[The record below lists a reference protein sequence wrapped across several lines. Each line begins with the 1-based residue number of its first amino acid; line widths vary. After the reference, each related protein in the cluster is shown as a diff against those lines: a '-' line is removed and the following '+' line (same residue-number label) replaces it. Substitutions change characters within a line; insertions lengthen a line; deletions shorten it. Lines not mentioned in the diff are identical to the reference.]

1 MEQIVSLVRDSHEL
15 VISGTARYT
24 INNLYRS
31 EQMKGNKSIKIK
43 LITKLLPLVILG
55 IAFVTFIAYR
65 YTSSFIKD
73 EYSNQVLKT
82 IVESSTNINTWL
94 KGRLLEV
101 ESIAST
107 PAAKN
112 INRDF
117 ASADKMNIDRFLY
130 LTKKYPEEFA
140 DIYAANSNYEYHTVK
155 NTNGVISMFK
165 GSLKGRDY
173 YESIMS
179 GGPAQITPP
188 LISRTTGLPTVFMVA
203 PILDGNGKPQGLVG
217 AGILLNYVQDVVNKL
232 KLGNSGYGVC
242 LAKDGQYIVYPDKTK
257 ILKESILQ
265 SQDENMKA
273 LGEKV
278 LSSESGIHK
287 YTFQGVKKIA
297 FSSRVAVNGWH
308 IAIVVDESE
317 FFSPVTS
324 MLIPITLI
332 SFFIALLI
340 GVMIIYL
347 STTILAPIN
356 DIAEFADKLSAG
368 DLTARIDEK
377 HTLNGDETGS
387 LSGKLNQASENLGKM
402 ISEVFNSAQQLSNS
416 AEQLA
421 ETSSRMSESAQTQAA
436 AVEEASASLE
446 EISGSIEMINTNA
459 GEQAKTADES
469 YRAMEKLKTDN
480 ETVTEYAGKALEAA
494 KNTTYQASTGQTL
507 MQNTIEGMNSI
518 NESTQKIAET
528 VSFIS
533 DLSDKVNLLALNA
546 SIEAARAGDHG
557 KGFAVVAEEISKL
570 ADQTASSTKIITEF
584 VNVGLKEVAR
594 GREFVDA
601 TGEALKSIIGYIA
614 QTEDIVSRITGSAEG
629 QAISTREVLEHTK
642 KVTEMSESISVSTNE
657 QMMTNQEM
665 AKTVE
670 QINQITQA
678 TAAAAEEIAASAGEI
693 SSRAETLRNYMELFK
708 V

>member
-1 MEQIVSLVRDSHEL
+1 MNASKSL
-15 VISGTARYT
+15 
-24 INNLYRS
+24 
-31 EQMKGNKSIKIK
+31 KIK
-43 LITKLLPLVILG
+43 LITKLLPMVVLG
-55 IAFVTFIAYR
+55 IAFITFIAYN
-65 YTSSFIKD
+65 YTSRFIKE
-73 EYSNQVLKT
+73 EYSQQVLKT
-82 IVESSTNINTWL
+82 IIESSTNINTWL

-117 ASADKMNIDRFLY
+117 ASTDKMNIDRFLY

-140 DIYAANSNYEYHTVK
+140 DIYSANSNYEYHTVK
-155 NTNGVISMFK
+155 NNDGVISLFK

-203 PILDGNGKPQGLVG
+203 PILDSSGKPQGLIG
-217 AGILLNYVQDVVNKL
+217 AGILLNYVQNVVTRL
-232 KLGNSGYGVC
+232 KLGKTGYGVC
-242 LAKDGQYIVYPDKTK
+242 LAKNGQYIEYPDKTK
-257 ILKESILQ
+257 ILKESILE
-265 SQDENMKA
+265 SPDENLKN
-273 LGEKV
+273 LGKEI

-287 YTFQGVKKIA
+287 YKFNGVKKIA
-297 FSSRVAVNGWH
+297 FSSRVEINGWH
-308 IAIVVDESE
+308 IVIVVDESE

-324 MLIPITLI
+324 MLLRIAVI
-332 SFFIALLI
+332 SFFIALI
-340 GVMIIYL
+340 TGVLIIYL
-347 STTILAPIN
+347 STKILAPIN
-356 DIAEFADKLSAG
+356 DIAEFADRLSAG
-368 DLTARIDEK
+368 DLTARIHER
-377 HTLNGDETGS
+377 HTLNGDETGT
-387 LSGKLNQASENLGKM
+387 LSGKLNMASESLGKM

-421 ETSSRMSESAQTQAA
+421 ETSARMSESSQTQAA

-446 EISGSIEMINTNA
+446 EISGSIEMINNNA
-459 GEQAKTADES
+459 GEQAKTADVS
-469 YRAMEKLKTDN
+469 YRAMEKLKADN

-494 KNTTYQASTGQTL
+494 RNTTIQASTGQKL

-570 ADQTASSTKIITEF
+570 ADQTASSTKTITEF
-584 VNVGLKEVAR
+584 VHTGLKEVER

-629 QAISTREVLEHTK
+629 QAVSTREVLEHTK
-642 KVTEMSESISVSTNE
+642 KVTEMSESISISTNE

-670 QINQITQA
+670 QINQITQT
-678 TAAAAEEIAASAGEI
+678 TAAAAEEIAASAGDI
-693 SSRAETLRNYMELFK
+693 SSRAEILRKYMELFK